1 VKLVQQA
8 DGVAAKHVYF
18 EGKLPTAIGGTI
30 KLGELLYGTAGQAM
44 TCLEVATGKVLW
56 SERAIGA
63 ASLTYADGRLYLH
76 GENGSV
82 ALMEP
87 SAQGYREH
95 GRFTPS
101 GGPQKKG
108 GQKSWAYPV
117 VADGRLFIR
126 DWDTIWCYQVK

>member
-1 VKLVQQA
+1 MVC
-8 DGVAAKHVYF
+8 F
-18 EGKLPTAIGGTI
+18 EV
-30 KLGELLYGTAGQAM
+30 E
-44 TCLEVATGKVLW
+44 TGKVLW

-63 ASLTYADGRLYLH
+63 ASLTFADGRLYLH

-87 SAQGYREH
+87 SSKGYREL

-101 GGPQKKG
+101 GGPKKSG
-108 GQKSWAYPV
+108 GKAWAYPV
-117 VADGRLFIR
+117 VSDGRLFIR